1 MSLRV
6 RLLLLTLFSIIV
18 AILINI
24 TFVTKEYREHFENLL
39 LERGEIAALELSS
52 QVNRLLDLGIY
63 IDEFSG
69 FEKQLNEIVSNNQ
82 SIKYIAITH
91 LYGKLLYESTI
102 NESYDKLAK
111 KNLENDSNNPLPI
124 ELLHITRAVGEPP
137 VANILVILDSEVIE
151 FEVSKLGSSILIYN
165 FISIIIGITL
175 LFFLLWYQFNKPV
188 NALLKSI
195 SEASLE
201 RISTASSILVTRKD
215 EIGVIAKT
223 FESLIKKLARS
234 QYSLRSLNEDLEEHK
249 RNLEEQV
256 KQRTM
261 QIATINKKL
270 LNDIERRKT
279 LEAKL
284 EKMAHTDSLTDLPNR
299 RILEQYIEKE
309 IIRSTKE
316 KSKFAFLYFDID
328 DFKKVNDEFS
338 HDTGDAALK
347 NFADSL
353 KKSQRSNEYFARLGG
368 DEFCLIVTDY
378 NDRSQIEK
386 VASQLIKEN
395 APGVSVSGIKL
406 GLSLS
411 IGIAIFPDNG
421 NSFRELRTESDLAMF
436 NVKKHLKGNYAFA

>member
-1 MSLRV
+1 M
-6 RLLLLTLFSIIV
+6 
-18 AILINI
+18 
-24 TFVTKEYREHFENLL
+24 
-39 LERGEIAALELSS
+39 
-52 QVNRLLDLGIY
+52 
-63 IDEFSG
+63 
-69 FEKQLNEIVSNNQ
+69 
-82 SIKYIAITH
+82 
-91 LYGKLLYESTI
+91 
-102 NESYDKLAK
+102 
-111 KNLENDSNNPLPI
+111 
-124 ELLHITRAVGEPP
+124 
-137 VANILVILDSEVIE
+137 
-151 FEVSKLGSSILIYN
+151 
-165 FISIIIGITL
+165 
-175 LFFLLWYQFNKPV
+175 
-188 NALLKSI
+188 
-195 SEASLE
+195 
-201 RISTASSILVTRKD
+201 
-215 EIGVIAKT
+215 
-223 FESLIKKLARS
+223 ARS